1 MLSEIMECIKRDTT
15 IWRSD
20 IHGVSHW
27 TRVEENGL
35 MLADVTGAD
44 RSVVT
49 YFAYIHDCQRWNED
63 DDPEHGPR
71 AAVYAKN
78 NRNLIDLNDDQ
89 FKKLLKACE
98 DHTCAMPSDY
108 ESIDATIATCWDAD
122 RLDIG
127 RVGLDVDSQYLFTD
141 FAKEFSDY

>member
-1 MLSEIMECIKRDTT
+1 MLSEIMECIKRDTS
-15 IWRSD
+15 IWKSE

-27 TRVEENGL
+27 GRVEENGL

-44 RSVVT
+44 KSVVT

-71 AAVYAKN
+71 AALYAKK
-78 NRNLIDLNDDQ
+78 NRTLIKLSDNQ
-89 FKKLLKACE
+89 FEKLAEACRE
-98 DHTCAMPSDY
+98 HTFAMPSAY
-108 ESIDATIATCWDAD
+108 ESIDATLATCWDAD

-127 RVGLDVDSQYLFTD
+127 RVGLDIDSQYLFTD